1 MQGRLAALGA
11 ELAALPDPEPPDP
24 QLPGPQPLDS
34 PRPSVAS

>member
-11 ELAALPDPEPPDP
+11 ELAALPDPEPLDSP
-24 QLPGPQPLDS
+24 PLDS